1 MGAPL
6 QIEQVEPAVP
16 AAEGR
21 PDDAGQEQQ
30 YLTFALGGETYAIGI
45 LAIKEIIEY
54 GHLTAV
60 PMVPRFIRGVIN
72 LRGAV
77 VSVVDLAA
85 RFGRE
90 PAQATKRSCIVI
102 VEVENGGE
110 QQDIGVVVD
119 AVNEVLAIPTGDIRP
134 APSFGA
140 RMRTD
145 FIRGMGKVDGKF
157 IVILAAE
164 HVLSVE
170 ELALLDEAGLALAS
184 EGGETE
190 AAARE

>member
-6 QIEQVEPAVP
+6 QIDQAVP
-16 AAEGR
+16 AAESR
-21 PDDAGQEQQ
+21 PDDTAQEQQ
-30 YLTFALGGETYAIGI
+30 YLTFLLGQETYAMGI

-77 VSVVDLAA
+77 VPVVDLAA

-90 PAQATKRSCIVI
+90 PAAVTKRSCIVI
-102 VEVENGGE
+102 IEVESGGE
-110 QQDIGVVVD
+110 RQDIGVVVD
-119 AVNEVLAIPTGDIRP
+119 AVNEVLEIPSGDIRP
-134 APSFGA
+134 APSFGG
-140 RMRTD
+140 RIRTD
-145 FIRGMGKVDGKF
+145 FIRGMGKVDGEF
-157 IVILAAE
+157 VVILDAD

-170 ELALLDEAGLALAS
+170 ELALLEEAGLASAI
-184 EGGETE
+184 EAGGTE
-190 AAARE
+190 AAARA